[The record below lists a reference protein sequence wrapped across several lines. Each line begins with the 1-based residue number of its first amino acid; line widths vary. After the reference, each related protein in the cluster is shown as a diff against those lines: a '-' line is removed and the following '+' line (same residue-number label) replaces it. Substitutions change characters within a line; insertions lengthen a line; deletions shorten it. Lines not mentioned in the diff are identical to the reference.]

1 MQRSTNA
8 QPLPRHVHTD
18 IDARLAYRRRVD
30 ELNELAA
37 SEGLALPYP
46 ATWIATL
53 EALGY
58 VVDLVT
64 GKWTDADGVR
74 YMPTQEAQ
82 QLLQA
87 QDWPPVGCP
96 PGHEWRAFRVRGE
109 RDSQDGA
116 L

>member
-1 MQRSTNA
+1 MQRRQRTTNA

-18 IDARLAYRRRVD
+18 IDARLAHRRRII

-37 SEGLALPYP
+37 SEGLALPMP
-46 ATWIATL
+46 AAWIATL

-64 GKWTDADGVR
+64 GQWTDADGVR

-82 QLLQA
+82 QQ
-87 QDWPPVGCP
+87 
-96 PGHEWRAFRVRGE
+96 RR
-109 RDSQDGA
+109 DGA

>member
-46 ATWIATL
+46 ATWIAT
-53 EALGY
+53 
-58 VVDLVT
+58 
-64 GKWTDADGVR
+64 
-74 YMPTQEAQ
+74 QEAQ

-96 PGHEWRAFRVRGE
+96 PGHEWRTFRVIGE
-109 RDSQDGA
+109 RDTLD
-116 L
+116 